1 VRDPDELG
9 VSRIGTARGADQN
22 EVVGGAHLAPL
33 GAQDVELARALL
45 PVLLARIART
55 TRRLERIEQRLAL
68 ESAPGSAPELAREA
82 QEAEAL
88 GWLLGCIAGG
98 LGSELLLERHEPR
111 ALELALGL
119 VSEAV
124 GAEGRALAQR
134 TWPRVSKAGGWRLAW
149 AIAGLAWRAA
159 ASSGRELVELD
170 LAGNSDP
177 MRVGVRSAAD
187 AALTARGRELERELE
202 GSQFDARSDGWSWS
216 FPAAWLEASA

>member
-1 VRDPDELG
+1 M
-9 VSRIGTARGADQN
+9 
-22 EVVGGAHLAPL
+22 GGAHLAPL

-55 TRRLERIEQRLAL
+55 TRRLERIEERLAV
-68 ESAPGSAPELAREA
+68 ESVPGSAPELAREA

-119 VSEAV
+119 VAEAV
-124 GAEGRALAQR
+124 GAEGRALAPR
-134 TWPRVSKAGGWRLAW
+134 SWPPVSKGGGWRLAW

-159 ASSGRELVELD
+159 ASSGTELVELE
-170 LAGNSDP
+170 LAGDGDQI
-177 MRVGVRSAAD
+177 RVGVANAAD
-187 AALTARGRELERELE
+187 AALAARGRELERELD
-202 GSQFDARSDGWSWS
+202 GSRFDEHDHGWTWS
-216 FPAAWLEASA
+216 FPAAWLEASS

>member
-1 VRDPDELG
+1 LQG
-9 VSRIGTARGADQN
+9 GDQN
-22 EVVGGAHLAPL
+22 GGVGGAHLAPL

-55 TRRLERIEQRLAL
+55 TRRLERIEERLAL

-119 VSEAV
+119 VAEAV
-124 GAEGRALAQR
+124 GSEGRALAPR

-149 AIAGLAWRAA
+149 ATAGLAWRAA

-170 LAGNSDP
+170 LARDGDQV
-177 MRVGVRSAAD
+177 RVGGACAPD
-187 AALTARGRELERELE
+187 AALASRGCELERELE
-202 GSQFDARSDGWSWS
+202 GSRFDARGDGWSWS
-216 FPAAWLEASA
+216 FPAAWLEATT

>member
-1 VRDPDELG
+1 
-9 VSRIGTARGADQN
+9 
-22 EVVGGAHLAPL
+22 L

-119 VSEAV
+119 VAEAV
-124 GAEGRALAQR
+124 GAEGRALAPR
-134 TWPRVSKAGGWRLAW
+134 SWPHVSKAGGWRLAW
-149 AIAGLAWRAA
+149 AVAGLAWRAA
-159 ASSGRELVELD
+159 STPGREELVELE
-170 LAGNSDP
+170 LAGDSDHV
-177 MRVGVRSAAD
+177 RVGAASAPD
-187 AALTARGRELERELE
+187 AALAARGRELERELE
-202 GSQFDARSDGWSWS
+202 GSRFGARDDGWSWS